1 MLKRTDK
8 IYENNYLKCDIIIN
22 YENLIIKY
30 DLVEN
35 KQNQIFHLL
44 IGNFENGIFN
54 LKYIIRFT
62 EEKIRQNIF
71 DNFLKDNYSNIME
84 KNQPYFLET
93 KLKING
99 NEKIIEFNNSS
110 TNFEEKYLGNKMVKL
125 FLLMYLFD
133 EEIEQSLKK
142 QIKNNGTKYYYLINK
157 NWMKLYKEY
166 YEYEILCNY
175 FNKMKNKSFSY
186 NDLVVYVKNN
196 NQDKVNKIIYQYSKK
211 FRLIF

>member
-1 MLKRTDK
+1 MLKRNDK

-22 YENLIIKY
+22 NENLIIKY
-30 DLVEN
+30 DLDEN
-35 KQNQIFHLL
+35 KQNQIFQLL

-142 QIKNNGTKYYYLINK
+142 EIKNNGTKYYYLINK
-157 NWMKLYKEY
+157 KWIKLYKEY
-166 YEYEILCNY
+166 YEYKKLCSY
-175 FNKMKNKSFSY
+175 FDKMNKNKSFSY
-186 NDLVVYVKNN
+186 
-196 NQDKVNKIIYQYSKK
+196 I
-211 FRLIF
+211 